1 MYSRIS
7 RSLNY
12 HKALYHMSL
21 VSKDY
26 KVQGHVLEE
35 KNWSSLVFEYN
46 TMIEKLATVIT
57 NLLSAIPVFGQDI
70 VELIW
75 K

>member
-7 RSLNY
+7 RSLYY
-12 HKALYHMSL
+12 HKALYNISFIL
-21 VSKDY
+21 KDY

-35 KNWSSLVFEYN
+35 KNCSSLVFEYN

-70 VELIW
+70 VELI
-75 K
+75 